1 MLHSKIYEPSTV
13 AGVTVL
19 LDFHKD
25 AHDKRQEPHRSELAV
40 TAAASLANAVFQMG
54 QQVGLVTNGRDAADR
69 VRTEGWQQP
78 HFTRQA
84 VRESAGMLAKSD
96 RLRPVVVPTRRG
108 EDQFTRILET
118 LARLEKTDG
127 LTLAQLI
134 LETAPRLPHDATVLA
149 IVSRVTEED
158 AIALG
163 SLRRQGFA
171 VEAVVNTYEELDYSK
186 MAGLLWA
193 EGVPARHLMD
203 EGALVELCG
212 AMVVGR

>member
-1 MLHSKIYEPSTV
+1 
-13 AGVTVL
+13 
-19 LDFHKD
+19 
-25 AHDKRQEPHRSELAV
+25 
-40 TAAASLANAVFQMG
+40 
-54 QQVGLVTNGRDAADR
+54 
-69 VRTEGWQQP
+69 
-78 HFTRQA
+78 
-84 VRESAGMLAKSD
+84 MLAKSD

-108 EDQFTRILET
+108 EDQFLRILET
-118 LARLEKTDG
+118 LARTEMTDG

-134 LETAPRLPHDATVLA
+134 VETSPRLPHDATVLA

-193 EGVPARHLMD
+193 EGVPARHLKN
-203 EGALVELCG
+203 EEVLVQLCEQTG
-212 AMVVGR
+212 VGVG